1 MNDCAKLCWKW
12 RIFLGLYSN
21 TKIFFKHNSWNKHFV
36 KLSRLD
42 NAVTSVGTEPQ
53 VLKRDT
59 TDRLFLLV
67 VSWKL
72 LIIMKIHMISH
83 RTYLWLKHHITQKMS
98 FRNSWIV
105 LELLNIAILYD
116 SALKMHQM
124 DKSRRI
130 RWFIPSRHL
139 CACPQLPVV

>member
-12 RIFLGLYSN
+12 SIFLGLCKN

-42 NAVTSVGTEPQ
+42 NVVTSVGTEPQ

-83 RTYLWLKHHITQKMS
+83 QTYLWLKHHITQKMS

-105 LELLNIAILYD
+105 LELLNVAIPYD

>member
-12 RIFLGLYSN
+12 SIFLGLCKN

-42 NAVTSVGTEPQ
+42 NVVTSVGTEPQ

-83 RTYLWLKHHITQKMS
+83 QTYLWLKHHSTQKMS